1 MSTIEVVK
9 VPVERPVSRPKNHGS
24 SPRLYLELVE
34 NKERVRQDLINKEY
48 VPPEP
53 NEISLSDL
61 EDDVIQVDS
70 TSKTEGKDKISES
83 GYDSDN
89 ENTDPSKPEY
99 EYGVKDE
106 TSQGEEHYRDN
117 DSIKHDDN
125 THDELNS
132 ESKGVKGLE
141 TRINELLK
149 SEKANPPSL
158 SQISDKK
165 FYRDISQV
173 SRVEVNEDDKKRE
186 LLFKFDL
193 LKRQYKDFASIIPEY
208 NIYSD
213 LQSMQKSYDSTLQRV
228 MLDSGVED
236 YKNYFQKGCFAVEFA
251 LNYFGFDI
259 SGFTTDQMSKMNSYE
274 RLLYE
279 LCAKHYNPNGSSIPV
294 ELRLF
299 GMILINAAMFIGMRI
314 MMKKLSTP
322 SFTSSV
328 PAPQGYTSHQ
338 PDNQGPKKMK
348 GPTPI

>member
-53 NEISLSDL
+53 KEISLSDL
-61 EDDVIQVDS
+61 EDDVIQVE
-70 TSKTEGKDKISES
+70 TEEKNQTNDQVSET

-89 ENTDPSKPEY
+89 ENMDHTNTEY
-99 EYGVKDE
+99 EYGVKENNFEDNKTDE
-106 TSQGEEHYRDN
+106 TVNNKPEVKSDN
-117 DSIKHDDN
+117 N
-125 THDELNS
+125 T
-132 ESKGVKGLE
+132 VKGLE
-141 TRINELLK
+141 SRIDEILK
-149 SEKANPPSL
+149 SEKVNPPSL
-158 SQISDKK
+158 SQISDKR

-193 LKRQYKDFASIIPEY
+193 LKRQYKDFSSIIPEY

-314 MMKKLSTP
+314 MMKKLNTSSFTQSSTP
-322 SFTSSV
+322 T
-328 PAPQGYTSHQ
+328 AQNYTSVQ
-338 PDNQGPKKMK
+338 SDNQLPKKMK
-348 GPTPI
+348 GPSPI